1 LPILRELGEEIPED
15 ELKAM
20 LDEFDLD
27 GDGESK
33 FGLTYVLLV
42 TRLQAKQ
49 SKALDSTVL
58 SALKPALFAVNQDE
72 FLSIMTADF

>member
-1 LPILRELGEEIPED
+1 MSFPANADLTCASRELGEEIPDD

-33 FGLTYVLLV
+33 SS
-42 TRLQAKQ
+42 AK
-49 SKALDSTVL
+49 
-58 SALKPALFAVNQDE
+58 
-72 FLSIMTADF
+72 

>member
-1 LPILRELGEEIPED
+1 MFANSCGSIRELGEEIPED

-33 FGLTYVLLV
+33 KLEWVGMAAAYLCVKRLTTGASL
-42 TRLQAKQ
+42 
-49 SKALDSTVL
+49 SC
-58 SALKPALFAVNQDE
+58 SALVKCARCS
-72 FLSIMTADF
+72 LSLARVV